1 MFLSDV
7 PQIKVE
13 TLLTV
18 QVVQP
23 ELLTGGLCRP

>member
-18 QVVQP
+18 QVVQ